1 MCKLIRINNLLTFD
15 LITINILLQFL
26 FPDHGNK
33 ILSEIEKLLI
43 MTVYTILGAGGSIGN
58 ALVKELTEQ
67 GKQVRLVSRS
77 GYSLP
82 GTRSVCADLSDLSDT
97 IDAVK
102 GSSVVFLCAG
112 LPYNHKVWE
121 KTWPRIMMHSI
132 EACKRTH
139 AKLIFFDNVYMY
151 GRVNGKMTEKTPYYP
166 CSKKGEVRAEVA
178 RMLCHEMK
186 AGAICASIARAAD
199 LYGPYATKNSLPYLM
214 VFKNLLHGKKA
225 QWLVNANTIHTFS
238 YTTDCAKAMM
248 LLANT
253 ESSFNQVW
261 HLPACNPGIS
271 GETFIE
277 SAAKELSLK
286 PKYMVLK
293 KWMIAFG
300 GIFDKTIRE
309 SYEMLYQN
317 EYDYVFDSSKFEKHF
332 NFEPTSYSL
341 GIAETINFLR

>member
-1 MCKLIRINNLLTFD
+1 
-15 LITINILLQFL
+15 
-26 FPDHGNK
+26 
-33 ILSEIEKLLI
+33 

-58 ALVKELTEQ
+58 ALAKELTEQ
-67 GKQVRLVSRS
+67 GKKVRLVSRS
-77 GYSLP
+77 GFTMP
-82 GTRSVCADLSDLSDT
+82 GTQSVCADLSNLSET

-102 GSSVVFLCAG
+102 GSSIVFLCAG
-112 LPYNHKVWE
+112 LPYNHKVWG
-121 KTWPRIMMHSI
+121 KNWPRIMTHSI
-132 EACKRTH
+132 EACKRAN

-151 GRVNGKMTEKTPYYP
+151 GRVNGKMTAKTPYYP

-178 RMLCHEMK
+178 RMLCNEMK
-186 AGAICASIARAAD
+186 AGVIHASIARAAD
-199 LYGPYATKNSLPYLM
+199 LYGPHATKNSLPYLM
-214 VFKNLLHGKKA
+214 VFNNLFKGKQA

-248 LLANT
+248 FLAKS

-261 HLPACNPGIS
+261 HLPSCNPGIS

-277 SAAKELSLK
+277 TAAKELSLK
-286 PKYMVLK
+286 PNYKVLK

-300 GIFDKTIRE
+300 GICDTTIRE

-317 EYDYVFDSSKFEKHF
+317 EYDYEFDSSKFEKHF

-341 GIAETINFLR
+341 GIAETINFLKSELY